1 LPDVEKNLNDCEERL
16 KKSQKLFKD
25 KWMKTDPIIL
35 KSLNSQDT
43 EVKCNF
49 LRPYAFLNDS
59 TAGRGKSYKIVNK
72 LDSKSSQII
81 VRGIQQF
88 T

>member
-1 LPDVEKNLNDCEERL
+1 MPDAQKNLNDCEDQL

-35 KSLNSQDT
+35 KSLNSQDM
-43 EVKCNF
+43 EVKCTF

-72 LDSKSSQII
+72 LDSKSSQVI
-81 VRGIQQF
+81 VRGNPLF